1 MDPEFA
7 LLYKEVLLLRR
18 DIEEIKEMMIPEVSP
33 SKQERKVIEK
43 GREELTRG
51 EVEEWSEVR
60 KEILK

>member
-18 DIEEIKEMMIPEVSP
+18 DIEEIKEMMVPEVSP
-33 SKQERKVIEK
+33 STEERKVIEK